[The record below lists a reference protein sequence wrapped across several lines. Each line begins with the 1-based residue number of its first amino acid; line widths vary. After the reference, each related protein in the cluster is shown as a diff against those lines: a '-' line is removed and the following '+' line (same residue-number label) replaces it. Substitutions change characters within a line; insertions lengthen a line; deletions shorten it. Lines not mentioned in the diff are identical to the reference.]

1 MKACQKYLDKHIRP
15 TKKWKI
21 PSKSKAGESHIVQ
34 KFPDGRY
41 TCDCYSFMIR
51 HKCSHIILAKKYG

>member
-41 TCDCYSFMIR
+41 TCDCYSFM
-51 HKCSHIILAKKYG
+51 